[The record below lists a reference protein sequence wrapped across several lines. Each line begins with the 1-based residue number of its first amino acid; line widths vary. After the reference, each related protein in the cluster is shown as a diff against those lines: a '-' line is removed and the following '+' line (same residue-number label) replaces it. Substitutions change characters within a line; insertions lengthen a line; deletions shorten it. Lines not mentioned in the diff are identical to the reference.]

1 MNKVISSVGRSLDR
15 PSLDEVARRIDQIS
29 TLPHVALRVMEVASN
44 PDAGP
49 GDLKRAMEC
58 DAALCAKVLRCV
70 NSAAYGLRTKVTN
83 LQQAIA
89 YLGMKQVR
97 NLAMAAQIAD
107 LFKSDEAIGPYRRS
121 ALWRH
126 LVSVGVCGR
135 LIAMRIRLAAFEDVF
150 LAGLLHDIGIILE
163 DQHVHREFV
172 RVLESLDGSRPWIQV
187 EQEHLGFDH
196 TTLGLRLA
204 EQWRFP
210 EGARAA
216 IRYHHA
222 SELYRGDARVILLCV
237 EVANAICTLK
247 GITSVGIKA
256 ARLSRGVLEE
266 LSLTKED
273 LVVIAQ
279 DLDREL
285 AENATLLDIGNHGN
299 PRHGA

>member
-1 MNKVISSVGRSLDR
+1 MNSVAQSISR
-15 PSLDEVARRIDQIS
+15 PSLEEVVRRIDQIS
-29 TLPHVALRVMEVASN
+29 TLPHVALRVMEVASD

-89 YLGMKQVR
+89 YLGMKQIR

-107 LFKSDEAIGPYRRS
+107 LFKSDEAVGPYRRS

-135 LIAMRIRLAAFEDVF
+135 LLAMRIRFSAFEDVF
-150 LAGLLHDIGIILE
+150 LAGLLHDIGLILE
-163 DQHVHREFV
+163 DQHVHRGFV
-172 RVLESLDGSRPWIQV
+172 KVLESLDGSRPLIPL
-187 EQEHLGFDH
+187 EQAHLGFDH

-222 SELYRGDARVILLCV
+222 SELYRGDARTVLLCV

-247 GITSVGIKA
+247 GISSVGIQG
-256 ARLSRGVLEE
+256 ARLGRGVLED
-266 LSLTKED
+266 LSLSKDD

-285 AENATLLDIGNHGN
+285 AENATLLDIGSHGN
-299 PRHGA
+299 ERHGS

>member
-1 MNKVISSVGRSLDR
+1 MNAVTHAAGFSLER

-29 TLPHVALRVMEVASN
+29 TLPHVAVRVMEVVSN
-44 PDAGP
+44 PDSGP
-49 GDLKRAMEC
+49 GDLKRVMEC

-97 NLAMAAQIAD
+97 NLAMAAQIAE
-107 LFKSDEAIGPYRRS
+107 LFKSDEAIGPYRRT

-135 LIAMRIRLAAFEDVF
+135 LIAMRIGFSAFEDVF

-163 DQHVHREFV
+163 DQHVHRDFV
-172 RVLESLDGSRPWIQV
+172 RVLESLDGSRPLIQV

-196 TTLGLRLA
+196 TKLGHRLA

-210 EGARAA
+210 EGAKAA

-222 SELYRGDARVILLCV
+222 SELYRGEARVILLCV
-237 EVANAICTLK
+237 EVANAICTFK
-247 GITSVGIKA
+247 GIRSVGLKA
-256 ARLSRGVLEE
+256 ARLGRGVLED
-266 LSLTKED
+266 LSLTKDD

-285 AENATLLDIGNHGN
+285 AENATLLDIGSHGSQRN
-299 PRHGA
+299 SG

>member
-1 MNKVISSVGRSLDR
+1 MNPVAQSIGR
-15 PSLDEVARRIDQIS
+15 PSLDDVVRRIDQIS
-29 TLPHVALRVMEVASN
+29 TLPHVALRVMEVARD

-89 YLGMKQVR
+89 YLGMKQIR

-107 LFKSDEAIGPYRRS
+107 LFKSDEAIGPYRRT

-135 LIAMRIRLAAFEDVF
+135 LIAMRIRFSAFEDVF
-150 LAGLLHDIGIILE
+150 LAGLLHDIGLILE
-163 DQHVHREFV
+163 DQHVHAGFV
-172 RVLESLDGSRPWIQV
+172 KVLESADGSRPLIQV

-222 SELYRGDARVILLCV
+222 SELYRGDARIVLLCV

-247 GITSVGIKA
+247 GISSVGIKW
-256 ARLSRGVLEE
+256 ARLGRGTLED
-266 LSLTKED
+266 LSLSKDD

-285 AENATLLDIGNHGN
+285 AENATLLDIGSHGN
-299 PRHGA
+299 HRHGS

>member
-1 MNKVISSVGRSLDR
+1 MNTVTCGVGRSADR

-49 GDLKRAMEC
+49 GDLKRAMES

-70 NSAAYGLRTKVTN
+70 NSAAYGLRTKVSN

-135 LIAMRIRLAAFEDVF
+135 LLAMRIRLAAFEDVF

-163 DQHVHREFV
+163 DQHVHRGFV
-172 RVLESLDGSRPWIQV
+172 KVLESLDGSRPLTQV
-187 EQEHLGFDH
+187 EHEHLGFDH
-196 TTLGLRLA
+196 TTLGARLA

-222 SELYRGDARVILLCV
+222 SELYRGDARLILLCV
-237 EVANAICTLK
+237 EVANAICTCK
-247 GITSVGIKA
+247 GITSVGLKA
-256 ARLSRGVLEE
+256 ARLGRGVLED
-266 LSLTKED
+266 LSLSKED

-285 AENATLLDIGNHGN
+285 AENATLLDIGS
-299 PRHGA
+299 HGAQRHRS